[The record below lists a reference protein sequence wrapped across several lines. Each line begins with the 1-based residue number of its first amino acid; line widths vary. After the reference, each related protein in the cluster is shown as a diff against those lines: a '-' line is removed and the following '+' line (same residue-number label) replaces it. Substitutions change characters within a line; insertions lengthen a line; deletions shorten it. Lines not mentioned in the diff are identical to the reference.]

1 MSSDGMPFAECP
13 VPNTSAEEVLLAH
26 GSGGKLTAQ
35 LIERLFL
42 PAFRNPLLEALDDQA
57 VVAVNGSRLAFT
69 TDSYVV
75 TPIFFPGGDIGE
87 LAVNGTI
94 NDLAVGGAEP
104 LCLSLACILEEGL
117 PLGDLQR
124 IVESAQRAAARA
136 GVHIVTGDTKVVGR
150 GSGDKIFIN
159 TSGIGVVRP
168 GVDLSSRHVRP
179 GDAILLS
186 GPIGEHGVAILSKSE
201 PADVQTSLC
210 DEVEDTQ
217 ARVLAATIEGVRIYS
232 VYAPNGQAV
241 GSPAFQYKLQWYRR
255 LRDCLA
261 RDRHERVA
269 VAGDLNVAPED
280 RDTHDPD
287 LWRGAIMCSE
297 PEREAFQALIGA
309 GFADT
314 LRLHHQEAGLF
325 SWWDY
330 RLLAFPKN
338 RGLRIDAILASR
350 ALAEK
355 CTDGGIDR
363 EMRKGKEPSDHAPV
377 WADFDL

>member
-13 VPNTSAEEVLLAH
+13 IPNTSAEEVLLAH

-124 IVESAQRAAARA
+124 IVESARRAAERA

-186 GPIGEHGVAILSKSE
+186 GPIGEHGVAILSTREGLGFEGEIAS
-201 PADVQTSLC
+201 
-210 DEVEDTQ
+210 DT
-217 ARVLAATIEGVRIYS
+217 APLHDLVATMLDAGPGVHAMRDPTRGGLAATLIEIAGRQSLGMEVDERAVPIRDVVRGACEMLGLDPLL
-232 VYAPNGQAV
+232 VANEGKLV
-241 GSPAFQYKLQWYRR
+241 AF
-255 LRDCLA
+255 
-261 RDRHERVA
+261 
-269 VAGDLNVAPED
+269 VAGDD
-280 RDTHDPD
+280 
-287 LWRGAIMCSE
+287 SE
-297 PEREAFQALIGA
+297 RILQAMRAHPLGREAARIGRVVA
-309 GFADT
+309 
-314 LRLHHQEAGLF
+314 
-325 SWWDY
+325 
-330 RLLAFPKN
+330 
-338 RGLRIDAILASR
+338 
-350 ALAEK
+350 
-355 CTDGGIDR
+355 
-363 EMRKGKEPSDHAPV
+363 DHAGVVLLRTPIGGDRV
-377 WADFDL
+377 LDLPFGEALPRIC